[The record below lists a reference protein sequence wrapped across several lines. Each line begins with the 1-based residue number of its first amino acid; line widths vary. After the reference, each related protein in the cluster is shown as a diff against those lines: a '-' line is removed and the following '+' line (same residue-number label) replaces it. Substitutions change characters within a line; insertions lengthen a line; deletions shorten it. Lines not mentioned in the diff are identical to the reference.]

1 MLNLPIKIH
10 IFKKNG
16 FLEVVM
22 ARVLVVDDSKTSRKF
37 LVGMLVNAGHE
48 VVGEAVDGVD
58 GVKKYQE
65 LRPDVVTMDITM
77 PKLDGID
84 AVSEIV
90 KIDPDAKV
98 IMVTAAGQKTNIVE
112 ALKRG
117 AADFIQK
124 PFEDAAILSVIEKVM
139 EE

>member
-1 MLNLPIKIH
+1 
-10 IFKKNG
+10 
-16 FLEVVM
+16 M

-37 LVGMLVNAGHE
+37 LVNMLASAGHE
-48 VVGEAVDGVD
+48 VVGEAVDGLD
-58 GVKKYQE
+58 GVKKYEE

-90 KIDPDAKV
+90 KIDPKAKV

-124 PFEDAAILSVIEKVM
+124 PFEDAAILSIIDKVM